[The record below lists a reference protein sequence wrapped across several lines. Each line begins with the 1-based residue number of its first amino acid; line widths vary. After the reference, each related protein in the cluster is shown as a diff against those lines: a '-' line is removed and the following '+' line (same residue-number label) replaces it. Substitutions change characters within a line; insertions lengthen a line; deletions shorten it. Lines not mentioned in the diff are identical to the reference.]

1 MHGIPLPEGLVES
14 EKLSEPLF
22 TPSTKAEQRAHDENI
37 SPEQGNP
44 LSIRISV
51 KLIFFPTIPGVKL
64 IGKELYEEIS
74 STALKLYTTAA
85 DYARTKGLILA
96 DTKFE
101 FGLVP
106 DEADTS
112 KKTLILIDE
121 ALTPDSSRY
130 WPLEGYKAGGP
141 QPSFDKQFLRDW
153 LVQSGFRR
161 GLESGPE
168 GKEGEGWTIDDSV
181 LEGTRKRYTEAV
193 ELLTA

>member
-1 MHGIPLPEGLVES
+1 MHGISLPEGLVES
-14 EKLSEPLF
+14 QKLSEPLF
-22 TPSTKAEQRAHDENI
+22 TPSTKAEQVAHDENI

-44 LSIRISV
+44 YV
-51 KLIFFPTIPGVKL
+51 FQLIFWFFNLTIPAAKL
-64 IGKELYEEIS
+64 IGKELYEQIA
-74 STALKLYTTAA
+74 STALKLYITAA
-85 DYARTKGLILA
+85 EYARTKGLILA

-101 FGLVP
+101 FGLVQ
-106 DEADTS
+106 EVGKS
-112 KKTLILIDE
+112 EKTLILIDE

-168 GKEGEGWTIDDSV
+168 GKEGEGWTIEDSV
-181 LEGTRKRYTEAV
+181 LEGTRKRYAEAV